1 MSSVD
6 IHREKAKTKTDGL
19 CQIAARDINKSVSM
33 AGAGRSSCAP
43 PFHASRAHITT
54 QNNFPKEEEEEE

>member
-33 AGAGRSSCAP
+33 AGAGRSCAP